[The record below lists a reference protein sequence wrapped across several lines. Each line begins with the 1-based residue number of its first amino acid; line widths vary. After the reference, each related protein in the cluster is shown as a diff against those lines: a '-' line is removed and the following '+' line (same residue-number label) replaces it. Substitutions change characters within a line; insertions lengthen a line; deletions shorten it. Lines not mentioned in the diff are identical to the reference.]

1 MSELLSI
8 SADYAEY
15 IYHRAGVPE
24 NCHFSLGD
32 SQYHIFTPDDITKR
46 LGPEVKSVLTQ
57 LGFTF
62 KENKRDCDKFT
73 RFAVAWADFLNSEN
87 PTEFAPLISET
98 WARAIAHAF
107 VSAIHRRDGQ
117 FYAAW
122 YEPQIVDGYSLMP
135 IELTAEQIASIY
147 EIRR

>member
-62 KENKRDCDKFT
+62 KDNKRDCDKFT
-73 RFAVAWADFLNSEN
+73 RFAVMWADFLSSEN
-87 PTEFAPLISET
+87 PTEFAPLVAEV
-98 WARAIAHAF
+98 WCRALQHAF
-107 VSAIHRRDGQ
+107 VSAIHRRPDASG
-117 FYAAW
+117 FYVAW
-122 YEPQIVDGYSLMP
+122 YEPQTGFTPM
-135 IELTAEQIASIY
+135 ELTPEQIASIY
-147 EIRR
+147 EVRR